1 MPQSH
6 LVVDKGLAVL
16 PVVDYDESA
25 EAFWSRCK
33 GVSHGNYSVNSS
45 QLAATSTN
53 AQAQVRA
60 RQAEQ
65 DQQAQ
70 QTQQARSR
78 QANEGNE
85 STVRAAC
92 RGLKGIVRQ

>member
-1 MPQSH
+1 MEI
-6 LVVDKGLAVL
+6 G
-16 PVVDYDESA
+16 
-25 EAFWSRCK
+25 
-33 GVSHGNYSVNSS
+33 SVNSS

-60 RQAEQ
+60 RQPEQ

-85 STVRAAC
+85 STVRAQAEVE
-92 RGLKGIVRQ
+92 RNRPTVNTSGQVVGTRINTTA